1 MTFIDFARA
10 NGVLIEYHQLYASDR
25 IRRCGTSTKPKSKNG
40 SFMWNGVSG
49 WVKDW
54 SSDYPQVIWYKP
66 DPEYKPSKQDQ
77 IMIARFKENAEEQ
90 RRQREDGYKKA
101 AEEAQE
107 KINKAA
113 TQSHPYLKAK
123 GFHDALGFVLDGKL
137 LIPMRNVITGEL
149 QGLQSISQIIE
160 DGVFKFEKKMQYGMR
175 SKDAVYIMGSKS
187 ATEKWLVEGFATGE
201 SLRMALKMIG
211 SDAQV
216 VVCFSANNLL
226 NVASKIKGDRYVF
239 ADNDKS
245 GTGQKIA
252 EATGLLWTTAD
263 TEGWDANDLH
273 MNKGLFAVIK
283 KIHELKSK
291 AMLAK

>member
-10 NGVLIEYHQLYASDR
+10 NGVLIEHHQLYASEK
-25 IRRCGTSTKPKSKNG
+25 IRRCGTSNKPRSKNG

-66 DPEYKPSKQDQ
+66 DPDYKPSKQDQ
-77 IMIARFKENAEEQ
+77 MMIARFKENAEQQ
-90 RRQREDGYKKA
+90 RKQREDGYKA
-101 AEEAQE
+101 AAKEAQE
-107 KINKAA
+107 KIDKSAKQTHA
-113 TQSHPYLKAK
+113 YLKSK
-123 GFHDALGFVLDGKL
+123 GFAEHLGFVLDGKL

-149 QGLQSISQIIE
+149 QGLQSIYPVTE
-160 DGVFKFEKKMQYGMR
+160 EGKVKFEKKMQYGMR

-187 ATEKWLVEGFATGE
+187 STEKWLVEGYATGE
-201 SLRMALKMIG
+201 SLRMALQMIG

-216 VVCFSANNLL
+216 IVCFSANNLL
-226 NVASKIKGDRYVF
+226 NVSSKIKGDRYIF

-245 GTGQKIA
+245 ETGQKIA
-252 EATGLLWTTAD
+252 DATGLLWTSAD

-273 MNKGLFAVIK
+273 MNKGLFAVVK
-283 KIHELKSK
+283 KIHELKK
-291 AMLAK
+291 KQLLAK